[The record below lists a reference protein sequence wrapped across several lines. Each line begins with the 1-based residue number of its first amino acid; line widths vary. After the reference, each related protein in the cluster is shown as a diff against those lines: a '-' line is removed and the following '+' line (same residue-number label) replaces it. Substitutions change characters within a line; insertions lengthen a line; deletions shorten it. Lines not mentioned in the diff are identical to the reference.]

1 MGRSVVYRGGFN
13 VIRFPS
19 ERNNDGRITGSM
31 RRFAQVIDDL
41 ELKDIP
47 TQGDSFTW
55 RGGQHNCR
63 MAKLDRF
70 LVTEEWDSHFGG
82 TRQKTLPRPTSYHFP
97 ILLEGVKV

>member
-97 ILLEGVKV
+97 ILLEGVEV